1 MWPGQPIR
9 SGSTARGGFQRG
21 QCVEIID
28 FFHGGIVNAVDAK
41 GRVSLP
47 SSFRGVIDRRVRRHS
62 TDASSDDRL
71 ILLGEHAKLPCLE
84 GFDPTYSRQ
93 LHENIRLKV
102 AAMEDVDV
110 MEAMDDEMA
119 EAFGSKSQIAYD
131 SAGRMVLSAPMRRT
145 AGITDTA
152 LFIGGGE
159 TFQIWNPDEFRTARA
174 DKPRL
179 IRMLDSLLAERSA
192 K

>member
-1 MWPGQPIR
+1 
-9 SGSTARGGFQRG
+9 
-21 QCVEIID
+21 VEIID
-28 FFHGGIVNAVDAK
+28 FFHGGILNAVDAK

-47 SSFRGVIDRRVRRHS
+47 SSFRAVIDRRVRRH
-62 TDASSDDRL
+62 APEAGSDDRL

-93 LHENIRLKV
+93 LHENIRMKV
-102 AAMEDVDV
+102 AAMEGVDV

-119 EAFGSKSQIAYD
+119 EAFGSKAQIAYD
-131 SAGRMVLSAPMRRT
+131 SAGRMVLSAPMRRA
-145 AGITDTA
+145 AGIADAA
-152 LFIGGGE
+152 LFVGGGE
-159 TFQIWNPDEFRTARA
+159 TFQIWNPDTFREARA

-179 IRMLDSLLAERSA
+179 IRMLDSLIAERSG